1 MINIAKKKNLNII
14 GHWGNNKGIQ
24 QILLHRLEDL
34 KLERFII
41 LKTDDIQN
49 KWGEYF
55 KICEKQH

>member
-1 MINIAKKKNLNII
+1 MVIE
-14 GHWGNNKGIQ
+14 GNNKGIQ

-49 KWGEYF
+49 KWGGIF
-55 KICEKQH
+55 